1 MTITHSYFLR
11 MVNRPHLRRQN
22 SIHQGI
28 SHLKGGPFV
37 QKIGRT
43 PSNRVSQHLCEPSDL
58 PPNPSRT
65 LHPPLHLYNQM
76 TISTIPSSRYIL
88 LLQTTSGLLR
98 PQTYLRQNFGA
109 ISTPT
114 HYQHHQTRQLSCIS
128 GMTSDYL
135 ESHPRPDCRPGNRN
149 RIPSHDHHRLLEAFL
164 YRAVF
169 HPRFA
174 RRMHPHL
181 RYGSRLME
189 LQATSVLLATTYL
202 QQYQVLA

>member
-1 MTITHSYFLR
+1 MTTTRSYFLK

-22 SIHQGI
+22 SIHLGI
-28 SHLKGGPFV
+28 SRLKGGLCA

-76 TISTIPSSRYIL
+76 TISTIHSSRYIL
-88 LLQTTSGLLR
+88 LLQTTNGLLR
-98 PQTYLRQNFGA
+98 PQTYPRQNFGA
-109 ISTPT
+109 ISIPT

-128 GMTSDYL
+128 GMTSDHL
-135 ESHPRPDCRPGNRN
+135 ESHPRPDYRPGNRN
-149 RIPSHDHHRLLEAFL
+149 NTPRHGHHRLLEAFL

-169 HPRFA
+169 PPRFA
-174 RRMHPHL
+174 RRMHPHP

-189 LQATSVLLATTYL
+189 LQATSALFATTYL
-202 QQYQVLA
+202 QQYLVLA